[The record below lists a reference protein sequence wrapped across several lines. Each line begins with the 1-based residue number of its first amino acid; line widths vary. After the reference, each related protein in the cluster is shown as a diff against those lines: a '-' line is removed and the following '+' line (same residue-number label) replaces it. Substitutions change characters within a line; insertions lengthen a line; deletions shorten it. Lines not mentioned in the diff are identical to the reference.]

1 MHHKL
6 SYLTI
11 KKTLFLNAEV
21 IVGGEEEEV
30 LKKNRKRKSVLLLVV
45 IWRSFEE
52 AKAKKTKKGRVV
64 VGG

>member
-1 MHHKL
+1 MLKSL
-6 SYLTI
+6 LVV
-11 KKTLFLNAEV
+11 KKKKFS
-21 IVGGEEEEV
+21 
-30 LKKNRKRKSVLLLVV
+30 KKNRKRKSVLLLVV

>member
-1 MHHKL
+1 MYHKL

-30 LKKNRKRKSVLLLVV
+30 LQKKQ
-45 IWRSFEE
+45 
-52 AKAKKTKKGRVV
+52 KKKKCVV
-64 VGG
+64 VGGDMEKF